1 MQFDLFITIFLTLNQ
16 FYNERKHFPLEDF
29 IVEVVISVEEL
40 EVFAPVVL
48 NKLWL
53 AIDSAVVVSEESV
66 DEFSFSRSNPFEAM
80 LLYFPELC
88 DHLLVDLEVLGTILP
103 WIAEGFASH
112 AHEGEQACHVERRI
126 DENTKLAAELF
137 CVHGSHGGGHDE
149 LGLDFC
155 YLLPEE
161 GQCLGR
167 HHRDVRRQYLDAPGI
182 ERIAHAGG
190 GSCGTAAGKT
200 VDV

>member
-1 MQFDLFITIFLTLNQ
+1 MITV
-16 FYNERKHFPLEDF
+16 EKLE
-29 IVEVVISVEEL
+29 VIS
-40 EVFAPVVL
+40 PVVL
-48 NKLWL
+48 DKLWL

-66 DEFSFSRSNPFEAM
+66 DEFAFSRRDSFEAM
-80 LLYFPELC
+80 FLYFPELC

-126 DENTKLAAELF
+126 DENAQLAAELLG
-137 CVHGSHGGGHDE
+137 VHGSHGGGHDE
-149 LGLDFC
+149 LGLNLC

-167 HHRDVRRQYLDAPGI
+167 HHRDIWRQNLDAPGI